1 MITIGNNVRI
11 EINGVPY
18 ISDFD
23 DDEEI
28 ANLPI
33 EDGVT
38 IGDNTVIRTKKL
50 HIGYGTTI
58 EENCKIF
65 CAESFDVGDNCFIGH
80 DSKILV
86 PQFKCGD
93 YVELHNHLFCNGEC
107 PCIIGSNVWIG
118 QNDILNAR
126 ALLVIGNGVGIGTY
140 SSVWTHGMHG
150 ELLEGCTVYKVAP
163 TEIEDDAW
171 IVGSFNV
178 IATGLRIGKKSIIL
192 SGSQVTKNVPAN
204 TVWGGNPAVDITAK
218 MKNPPYKEMTL
229 DSKFEMMGQFV
240 EEFYEMCPKFKDKVG
255 FVRVLDEKALSDMRA
270 ENIKI
275 AITLSNTVGKPDDIT
290 VFDLSTKTYNK
301 TRSAI
306 EIAFIKSLLY
316 EKARFL
322 PCQ

>member
-1 MITIGNNVRI
+1 MRNIGTNVRI
-11 EINGVPY
+11 EIKGQPPFN
-18 ISDFD
+18 SDMDGD
-23 DDEEI
+23 DI
-28 ANLPI
+28 GNLQI
-33 EDGVT
+33 GDNVT
-38 IGDNTVIRTKKL
+38 IGDNTIIRTKKL
-50 HIGYGTTI
+50 HIGFGTEI
-58 EENCKIF
+58 EANCKIF
-65 CAESFDVGDNCFIGH
+65 CKDEFNMGDNSFLGH

-192 SGSQVTKNVPAN
+192 SGSQVTKNVPAL

-218 MKNPPYKEMTL
+218 LKNPPYKEIT
-229 DSKFEMMGQFV
+229 
-240 EEFYEMCPKFKDKVG
+240 
-255 FVRVLDEKALSDMRA
+255 LDEKYEMMKKFVDEFYAMCPEYKGQVQLIPEIEFETPIA
-270 ENIKI
+270 VEAKI
-275 AITLSNTVGKPDDIT
+275 VITKINKSVPHFDIT
-290 VFDLSTKTYNK
+290 IFDLTTKRYNK
-301 TRSAI
+301 LRTPV
-306 EIAFIKSLLY
+306 EIALIKFLLY
-316 EKARFL
+316 ERARFL
-322 PCQ
+322 PL